1 MDGDQTA
8 RFIFLALLG
17 LAIAGGYLVQ
27 HRKEMGK
34 VAQQAAVWVLIFVGM
49 IAAVGLWGDIRDD
62 IMPRQSAF
70 AGGITEVPRQRDG
83 HFYLTLDVNGQPIE
97 FLVDTGATQVVMT
110 QRDAEIVGIDLDSLA
125 YLGTAYTANGPVD
138 VAAVRLNTVTLGEIE
153 DRDIRALVNAGDLD
167 QSLLG
172 MSYLDLFERIEITGD
187 ALILTR

>member
-17 LAIAGGYLVQ
+17 GAIAGGYLVQ

-34 VAQQAAVWVLIFVGM
+34 VAQQAAVWALIFLGA

-83 HFYLTLDVNGQPIE
+83 HFYLTLDVNGQAIE
-97 FLVDTGATQVVMT
+97 FLVDTGATQVVLT
-110 QRDAEIVGIDLDSLA
+110 QSDADRVGIDVANLA
-125 YLGTAYTANGPVD
+125 FLGTAYTANGPVD
-138 VAAVRLNTVTLGEIE
+138 VASVRLNTVALGEME
-153 DRDIRALVNAGDLD
+153 DTDIRALVNKGELD